1 MKHISEINL
10 QRLLDDNL
18 SLVQKLICKHHLA
31 KCDECAAKL
40 EAVKTQRQ
48 QLLSIAGDTSP
59 RSANAQSAKQQHTR
73 RVTHRR
79 EAASHGVRNHAVTPG
94 KRPERRAAWGRTS
107 LMNSARKSA
116 TIHP

>member
-48 QLLSIAGDTSP
+48 QLLSMSIAKDLTRLQEAETAISKTSI
-59 RSANAQSAKQQHTR
+59 
-73 RVTHRR
+73 
-79 EAASHGVRNHAVTPG
+79 
-94 KRPERRAAWGRTS
+94 
-107 LMNSARKSA
+107 LRK
-116 TIHP
+116 

>member
-40 EAVKTQRQ
+40 ETVRQQRQ
-48 QLLSIAGDTSP
+48 ELLSIAKDLTRLQEAETALSKTSI
-59 RSANAQSAKQQHTR
+59 
-73 RVTHRR
+73 
-79 EAASHGVRNHAVTPG
+79 
-94 KRPERRAAWGRTS
+94 
-107 LMNSARKSA
+107 LRK
-116 TIHP
+116 

>member
-40 EAVKTQRQ
+40 EAVNTQRQ
-48 QLLSIAGDTSP
+48 ELLSIAKDLTRLQEAETALSKTSI
-59 RSANAQSAKQQHTR
+59 
-73 RVTHRR
+73 
-79 EAASHGVRNHAVTPG
+79 
-94 KRPERRAAWGRTS
+94 
-107 LMNSARKSA
+107 LRK
-116 TIHP
+116 

>member
-40 EAVKTQRQ
+40 ESVKTQRQ
-48 QLLSIAGDTSP
+48 QLLSIAKDLTRLQEAETAISKTSI
-59 RSANAQSAKQQHTR
+59 
-73 RVTHRR
+73 
-79 EAASHGVRNHAVTPG
+79 
-94 KRPERRAAWGRTS
+94 
-107 LMNSARKSA
+107 LRK
-116 TIHP
+116 

>member
-31 KCDECAAKL
+31 KCADCAAKL

-48 QLLSIAGDTSP
+48 ELLSIAQNLN
-59 RSANAQSAKQQHTR
+59 RLQ
-73 RVTHRR
+73 
-79 EAASHGVRNHAVTPG
+79 EAETAIS
-94 KRPERRAAWGRTS
+94 KTS
-107 LMNSARKSA
+107 LLRK
-116 TIHP
+116 